1 MRLIKYLCVYLK
13 SWVNLYSLKKI
24 WFFFVIDCICSSVE
38 FICLLFCECI
48 DLFKWCD
55 GVLDCGDGF
64 DEMECCK

>member
-1 MRLIKYLCVYLK
+1 M
-13 SWVNLYSLKKI
+13 YSLKKI
-24 WFFFVIDCICSSVE
+24 WFLFVIDCICSSVE

-55 GVLDCGDGF
+55 GILDCGDGF